1 MKIRRDKYN
10 LRTYFRSEIYGN
22 MIQLPKGDQIALGSW
37 VFDRDVS
44 IHDWEF
50 DERKDEK
57 LLKTVHAHT
66 ETINM
71 R

>member
-22 MIQLPKGDQIALGSW
+22 MIQLPKCDQIALGSW
-37 VFDRDVS
+37 AFNRDVS

-57 LLKTVHAHT
+57 LLKTLHAHT
-66 ETINM
+66 ETVNM

>member
-1 MKIRRDKYN
+1 
-10 LRTYFRSEIYGN
+10 

>member
-10 LRTYFRSEIYGN
+10 LRTYFRSEIYEN
-22 MIQLPKGDQIALGSW
+22 MILLPKGDQIALGSL
-37 VFDRDVS
+37 VFNRDVS

-66 ETINM
+66 ETVNM